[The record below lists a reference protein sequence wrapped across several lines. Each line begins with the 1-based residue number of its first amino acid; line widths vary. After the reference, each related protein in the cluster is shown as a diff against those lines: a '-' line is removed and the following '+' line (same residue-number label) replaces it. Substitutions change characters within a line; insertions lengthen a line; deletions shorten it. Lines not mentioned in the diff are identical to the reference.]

1 MVGINKKAV
10 ALIVIAFFFLILE
23 KQVEA
28 SRLRQLLILQHL
40 KKVRG
45 KRIILL
51 QLMQRNSRRARC
63 AWSWPRNQFWFEN
76 LLNGS
81 FDEDWWKENFRITR
95 RTFEFIV
102 RVAGPEM
109 AKKDTTLRQSIPVHK
124 RVAVALWRLAMGD
137 TYRSTGL
144 QFGIGRCTAM
154 LIKQDFCNAI
164 AKRAKEFIKF
174 PETEQEVLQSIRLFT
189 NKSPFPQVEGAIDGC
204 HIALKTVPVDERIDY
219 FNRKQDYSVVIQG
232 VADASFRFLDISA
245 GYPGGIHDAR
255 VPRLSNL
262 HREIEQGDW
271 LNGPT
276 KQISGSEIRPLLVGD
291 SAYPLSVWLMK
302 PFKQTRTLSERQLQ
316 FNRALSQARVV
327 IEQAYGILKGRWRCL
342 YKAMEEKTS
351 RVAIT
356 ILACC
361 VLHNICIDVG
371 DPSPIDILGDDD
383 DDMDQSLNGDVS
395 PIASDV
401 RDKIMD
407 YLSA

>member
-1 MVGINKKAV
+1 
-10 ALIVIAFFFLILE
+10 
-23 KQVEA
+23 
-28 SRLRQLLILQHL
+28 
-40 KKVRG
+40 
-45 KRIILL
+45 
-51 QLMQRNSRRARC
+51 MQQNSRRARR

-76 LLNGS
+76 LVNGS

-102 RVAGPEM
+102 CVAGQEM
-109 AKKDTTLRQSIPVHK
+109 AKKDTRLRQSIPVHK
-124 RVAVALWRLAMGD
+124 RVAVALWRLA
-137 TYRSTGL
+137 
-144 QFGIGRCTAM
+144 
-154 LIKQDFCNAI
+154 
-164 AKRAKEFIKF
+164 
-174 PETEQEVLQSIRLFT
+174 
-189 NKSPFPQVEGAIDGC
+189 
-204 HIALKTVPVDERIDY
+204 
-219 FNRKQDYSVVIQG
+219 
-232 VADASFRFLDISA
+232 
-245 GYPGGIHDAR
+245 
-255 VPRLSNL
+255 
-262 HREIEQGDW
+262 
-271 LNGPT
+271 
-276 KQISGSEIRPLLVGD
+276 
-291 SAYPLSVWLMK
+291 AYPLSVWLMK
-302 PFKQTRTLSERQLQ
+302 PFKQTRTLSERQLR